1 MLRHSRIQL
10 FLRISPLIELVKL
23 LRHFK
28 IWVNNNFGWDIFI
41 ISPNKMRFKWLS
53 VEKDK
58 SHTDSCEDLNSLKMM
73 NDMLRY
79 YYCCCMKMIEAKL
92 VCKVVA
98 IEEDQR
104 RGYRG
109 PNAHLAILHRA
120 LASSTSCSE
129 MCASSMVLMNYCFY
143 SNGGGGWQSIQQ
155 PQLEETSN
163 LSIDPDPELVTDCW
177 LLNCHSHFSPF
188 GKWDQT
194 CLSQH
199 DHQLMRELMLV
210 DLGICRQTFAT

>member
-1 MLRHSRIQL
+1 
-10 FLRISPLIELVKL
+10 
-23 LRHFK
+23 
-28 IWVNNNFGWDIFI
+28 
-41 ISPNKMRFKWLS
+41 MRFKWLS

-79 YYCCCMKMIEAKL
+79 FYCCCMKMIEAKL

-210 DLGICRQTFAT
+210 DLGICRLTDICNLNFLMVYKQLILIKIFCSSFFGIETVQICP

>member
-1 MLRHSRIQL
+1 
-10 FLRISPLIELVKL
+10 
-23 LRHFK
+23 
-28 IWVNNNFGWDIFI
+28 
-41 ISPNKMRFKWLS
+41 MRFKWLS

-109 PNAHLAILHRA
+109 PNARP
-120 LASSTSCSE
+120 SSTVRWPLPPPVQRCVQVVWS
-129 MCASSMVLMNYCFY
+129 
-143 SNGGGGWQSIQQ
+143 
-155 PQLEETSN
+155 
-163 LSIDPDPELVTDCW
+163 
-177 LLNCHSHFSPF
+177 
-188 GKWDQT
+188 
-194 CLSQH
+194 
-199 DHQLMRELMLV
+199 
-210 DLGICRQTFAT
+210 

>member
-1 MLRHSRIQL
+1 
-10 FLRISPLIELVKL
+10 
-23 LRHFK
+23 
-28 IWVNNNFGWDIFI
+28 
-41 ISPNKMRFKWLS
+41 
-53 VEKDK
+53 
-58 SHTDSCEDLNSLKMM
+58 
-73 NDMLRY
+73 
-79 YYCCCMKMIEAKL
+79 MIEAKL

-109 PNAHLAILHRA
+109 PNARP
-120 LASSTSCSE
+120 SSTVRWPLLPPPVQ

-210 DLGICRQTFAT
+210 ELDFCRQLQLYLFISLFFGWDWNCPWQSTIS